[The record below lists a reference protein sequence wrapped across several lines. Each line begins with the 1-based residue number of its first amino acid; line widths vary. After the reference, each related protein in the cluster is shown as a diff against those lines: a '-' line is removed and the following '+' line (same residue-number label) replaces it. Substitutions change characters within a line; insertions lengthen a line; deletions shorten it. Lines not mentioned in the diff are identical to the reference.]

1 MHRSATAEPGPELWC
16 AAYGFLVIGQQPY
29 WNEAAAQLTSYYPRY
44 DISPADRLWIGRAVD
59 REFSMKVL
67 LVQLD
72 TAARSNLRAIVR
84 DLSDDLDVLEADD
97 AAATAFHL
105 RTHPDLDLL
114 VADLHAARSVELL
127 RNKDDALPNPAARLV
142 VWSCSPCYLELV
154 SAAVLGAMAYLPN
167 TAPRSVTR
175 AALQI
180 VLAGGRYFPP
190 DLLVAPQSNDWE
202 SHASVWS
209 ALTPRQAEVL
219 TLMAAGRSNKGI
231 ARELGMSAGTV
242 KVHVTAILKAL
253 DVRNRTEAVVAVQRG
268 RSPRQ
273 LYEPPRRMMSGR

>member
-1 MHRSATAEPGPELWC
+1 MHSPTPATPGPELWC
-16 AAYGFLVIGQQPY
+16 AAHGFWAAKEQPY
-29 WNEAAAQLTSYYPRY
+29 WNDAPGQLTSTT
-44 DISPADRLWIGRAVD
+44 PAMTYRERAYGGIGRAVD

-72 TAARSNLRAIVR
+72 TAARTNLRTIVR
-84 DLSDDLDVLEADD
+84 ELSEDLDVLEAADV
-97 AAATAFHL
+97 AATAFHL
-105 RTHPDLDLL
+105 RNHPDLDLL
-114 VADLHAARSVELL
+114 VADLHAARSIELL
-127 RNKDDALPNPAARLV
+127 RNKDATLASPAPRLV
-142 VWSCSPCYLELV
+142 VWSGSPCYLELV

-180 VLAGGRYFPP
+180 VMAGGRYFPP
-190 DLLVAPQSNDWE
+190 DLLVAPQVGDWE
-202 SHASVWS
+202 SQASVRS

-253 DVRNRTEAVVAVQRG
+253 DVRNRTEAVVAAQRG

-273 LYEPPRRMMSGR
+273 LYEPSRRMMSER

>member
-1 MHRSATAEPGPELWC
+1 
-16 AAYGFLVIGQQPY
+16 
-29 WNEAAAQLTSYYPRY
+29 
-44 DISPADRLWIGRAVD
+44 
-59 REFSMKVL
+59 MKVL

-72 TAARSNLRAIVR
+72 TAAHSILCAIVR
-84 DLSDDLDVLEADD
+84 DLTDDLHVLEATDV
-97 AAATAFHL
+97 AAVSAHL
-105 RTHPDLDLL
+105 RNHPDMDLL
-114 VADLHAARSVELL
+114 VTDLHAARSIELL
-127 RNKDDALPNPAARLV
+127 RNKDNAHASPAARLV

-180 VLAGGRYFPP
+180 VMAGGRYFPP
-190 DLLVAPQSNDWE
+190 DLLVAPQFNDRE
-202 SHASVWS
+202 SHASVRP

-268 RSPRQ
+268 RSLWPS
-273 LYEPPRRMMSGR
+273 YEPSRRMMSER